1 MTEREKKKRTFRDNS
16 DLTEVNTL
24 NNASHSTQF
33 QNLTRRLLL
42 MFSGDGAISQMSA
55 RDIDHYSKLALFHD
69 VGKQA
74 IPLEI
79 LNKPGSLTPE
89 EFSIMKS
96 HTTEGC
102 RLLAEDPA
110 LSAREDFPLICDVC
124 RHHHERWDGGGYPD
138 GLPGCQ
144 IAPWVQVVGLADAF
158 DALIH
163 PRAYKPAY
171 LWTQAASMFSD
182 GACGA
187 FSPDI
192 LICFRYHIGAI
203 YQSVYAHA

>member
-1 MTEREKKKRTFRDNS
+1 MAEREKKERPFRDNS

-24 NNASHSTQF
+24 NHTSHSTQF
-33 QNLTRRLLL
+33 QNLTWRLLL
-42 MFSGDGAISQMSA
+42 MFSGADAIPQMSA
-55 RDIDHYSKLALFHD
+55 QDIDHYSELALFHD

-74 IPLEI
+74 IPPEI

-102 RLLAEDPA
+102 RLLAEDPD

-158 DALIH
+158 DALVH
-163 PRAYKPAY
+163 PRVYKPAF
-171 LWTQAASMFSD
+171 TRQQAGEMIVT
-182 GACGA
+182 GACGVFDPLLLA
-187 FSPDI
+187 CFARHIDA
-192 LICFRYHIGAI
+192 ICQA
-203 YQSVYAHA
+203 VYA